1 MCKIGCVNY
10 ARFPKSAHISGFT
23 GITTDPFS
31 TYKPTNGMKFTT
43 KDRDND
49 IWHGENCAVTG
60 HGGNSGGWWYS
71 SCGHVLI
78 NDQYKYPGSSYSLRL
93 NGETF
98 PLPPF
103 IEMKIKPITCNA

>member
-1 MCKIGCVNY
+1 MGPANSQY
-10 ARFPKSAHISGFT
+10 QLSISGFT
-23 GITTDPFS
+23 GITADPFS
-31 TYKPTNGMKFTT
+31 DYPLDGMKFTT

-49 IWHGENCAVTG
+49 GPLKNCAVAK
-60 HGGNSGGWWYS
+60 HGGNAGGWWYN
-71 SCGHVLI
+71 SCAHILL
-78 NDQYKYPGSSYSLRL
+78 NHQYKYPGSSYSLRL